1 MHLADATAAITRILN
16 MQPDHRASADFAAAS
31 RLLDETAPRLSS
43 IVADIRAR
51 RKSAHPVT
59 L

>member
-1 MHLADATAAITRILN
+1 MP
-16 MQPDHRASADFAAAS
+16 PDRRASADFDGPS

-51 RKSAHPVT
+51 RKSAAT
-59 L
+59 N